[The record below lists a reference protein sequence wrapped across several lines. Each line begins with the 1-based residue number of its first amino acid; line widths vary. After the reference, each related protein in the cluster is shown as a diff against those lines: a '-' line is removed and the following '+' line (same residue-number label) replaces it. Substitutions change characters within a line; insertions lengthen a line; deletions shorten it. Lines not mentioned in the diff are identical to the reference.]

1 MLNLIVATQMEARP
15 LIAHF
20 HLQAA
25 NLGSAFPLYHKDDL
39 RLIISGI
46 GKIAAAAATAYL
58 FGLAPENLAA
68 WLNVGIAG
76 HGQAEIGQALLI
88 HKIVEHSSGR
98 THYPAIAFAPA
109 CPTTTAITVER
120 PEQEYR
126 EPCAYEMEA
135 CGFWPTANLFST
147 AEIVHCLKIVS
158 DNKENSINTLNKQRV
173 EALIA
178 QHLDLV
184 GDLVQLLSATAAQ
197 LTQRRQPPLQ
207 FDYFLKRWHFTT
219 TQRHQLQRLLAHW
232 QALSPE
238 CSFTED
244 QLKDLHTGRD
254 ILSFLRHQLADLSLD
269 LCSTSSI

>member
-1 MLNLIVATQMEARP
+1 MLNLIVATQAEARP

-25 NLGSAFPLYHKDDL
+25 DLGNAFPVYCKDDL

-58 FGLAPENLAA
+58 GGLAPEKLAA

-76 HGQAEIGQALLI
+76 HGQAEIGQALLV
-88 HKIVEHSSGR
+88 HKIVEHSSSR
-98 THYPAIAFAPA
+98 THYPPITFTPS

-120 PEQEYR
+120 PEEEYP

-135 CGFWPTANLFST
+135 CGFWPTANLFAT

-158 DNKENSINTLNKQRV
+158 DNTENSIKTLNKQRV

-184 GDLVQLLSATAAQ
+184 EDLVHSLSASATQ
-197 LTQRRQPPLQ
+197 LTQRRHPPLH
-207 FDYFLKRWHFTT
+207 FDYFLKRWHFTA

-232 QALSPE
+232 QVLSPE
-238 CSFTED
+238 GSFTEE